1 MDVPPCQ
8 SFTHTP
14 RRIERNASASEKSRL
29 AGLAIRLRGNTSFP
43 EKLRPFVVKCGAN
56 CAAAAGRSAKEKGA
70 RRRLSLFRACC
81 ASQQILAKQLA
92 LRELERPA
100 RLGAAVL
107 LALDHAR
114 VAGQETPLFG
124 DPRAGRAQKGQAL
137 ATGRA
142 AGPPPAPTGRRR
154 SRCRSHRT
162 GRR

>member
-70 RRRLSLFRACC
+70 RRRLSQFRACC
-81 ASQQILAKQLA
+81 ASQQILTKQLA

-107 LALDHAR
+107 LALDHTR
-114 VAGQETPLFG
+114 VAGQEAALLE
-124 DPRAGRAQKGQAL
+124 DAAQVRLEIGQ
-137 ATGRA
+137 R
-142 AGPPPAPTGRRR
+142 
-154 SRCRSHRT
+154 
-162 GRR
+162 